1 MGAGA
6 SSGGGTVVQSRPR
19 TSPAT
24 GKSVMNGT
32 SSQSAPP
39 KSAGSRTT
47 QPGDPPNYHRS
58 QIPPPRPPR
67 TLKKDIF
74 TIERYKEVD
83 DYVLNAPPK
92 LLVGNFNELIKYLAR
107 SNDRWDDM
115 CKVRAIF
122 LWVTSID
129 VYNLKVDGVPPTHSP
144 LEYFTKIQCNMGNH
158 AHLISGLCQMA
169 GIPCVIISGMN
180 KSAAYE
186 IGSRCDRKS
195 MGAQWNAVYVNDDWR
210 FLDAFWA
217 SACVVGRKSGEW
229 TLVDSDGNVTQEDE
243 ESSEGTTQH
252 RINEFYFLPDPDKLV
267 WTHFPDEMQWQL
279 LDSPATLKEYEEH
292 VYIRERF
299 HYLGMKLMP
308 NSHDKCMLTSKDG
321 EIELVFSLPVKQSEN
336 SRFKYML
343 YQGQKAKTQEED
355 ILLDRFVMFEHTANL
370 LRFTLRFPITG
381 KFKMDIFGLDIT
393 ESDIFDLA
401 CTYVI
406 QCNEAKK
413 NCLPL
418 PDVPPI
424 GWGPGANAKEAG
436 LKPITHDGAIIVTQD
451 GSVEIRLAAEKN
463 IQLHQML
470 KHALIDEATL
480 SNYAVTRL
488 ENGEAVV
495 NIRLPQGGEYALKL
509 YADDAGKE
517 GVAPNVLN
525 YLIKS
530 EGKNVNNLPFPNV
543 SDGSLGQKPAAEAL
557 GAKALSH
564 KGGRL
569 TAINGRL
576 RLEFQARSG
585 LQMMTELHSSDELAC
600 KRMLVSSKEENGK
613 WVFDLD
619 MPEVGEYSLNV
630 FACSKNSSDR
640 IYNIHSYLVDSE
652 GRKLDANELDTRQQN
667 KHVQTHVPIETVQT
681 SDNEVLIPIPPGFDD
696 VCASLHRRNA
706 NDPPNAHQ
714 VDIIEQDGI
723 QLIRARLPEF
733 GEYQMNLYDREKKTI
748 LRNIAKYQ
756 INRRPPGEL
765 YEDNTKMLMQNL
777 GAQQP
782 IMEEEEE
789 DFTQDKSDN
798 NETDEDKKRRLEEE
812 QRRATRRQ
820 IQKAIDMK
828 DPEMLERY
836 IQAYEKLNPPYDDE
850 ALLKARKTLAALDAK
865 EDDQQLPETTTEQ
878 TQEAVDMEEPEIL
891 EPDIQEDENPP
902 DNEENNEELR
912 KAREAM
918 KAQKEEEKRRA
929 TAREKLQNAIDKKDP
944 EMIKRNM
951 EAYSKLNPPDD
962 DGILLDARKTLDVLD
977 AKEELNKAFE
987 IRELNVMRKA
997 FARAEEV
1004 NFDNRLDTQLGLGHK
1019 LIVQLEMLEK
1029 LRHAVLNLDSKTIA
1043 EIKSFPHPPEG
1054 VHQTMMAT
1062 FLLLGNT
1069 PKEVAEWRTCQTLMN
1084 KTGRESLMR
1093 RIKLFETKNCSKDVA
1108 QAAKRPIEDYSMLQI
1123 RDVSA
1128 GAAAF
1133 FGWAKGMI
1141 EDIESTIEMG
1151 SVIISKPPKKQEQK
1165 QQGKEPKEKKPKAG
1179 KKKKKK
1185 K

>member
-1 MGAGA
+1 MGTGA
-6 SSGGGTVVQSRPR
+6 STQVQQPTRPV
-19 TSPAT
+19 TAPYAKPA
-24 GKSVMNGT
+24 VNGNAAP
-32 SSQSAPP
+32 SSSAKNPAPP
-39 KSAGSRTT
+39 KSAQNNGHTSSDESTSSS
-47 QPGDPPNYHRS
+47 PGARSGQQQDPPNYHRS

-67 TLKKDIF
+67 TLKSDIF
-74 TIERYKEVD
+74 SLERYKEVD

-92 LLVGNFNELIKYLAR
+92 LLVGNFNELIKYLTR
-107 SNDRWDDM
+107 NNERWDDL
-115 CKVRAIF
+115 CKIRAIF

-180 KSAAYE
+180 KSAAYD
-186 IGSRCDRKS
+186 IGGRVDRKS

-217 SACVVGRKSGEW
+217 SACVVGRKTGEW

-243 ESSEGTTQH
+243 ESAEGTTQH
-252 RINEFYFLPDPDKLV
+252 RINEFYFFPDPDKLV
-267 WTHFPDEMQWQL
+267 WTHYPDEVQWQL
-279 LDSPATLKEYEEH
+279 LDRPVSQKEFEEH
-292 VYIRERF
+292 VYLRERF

-308 NSHDKCMLTSKDG
+308 NSHDRCVLSSKDG
-321 EIELVFSLPVKQSEN
+321 EIEIVFSLPPKSSEN

-343 YQGQKAKTQEED
+343 YQGQKSRNKEEED
-355 ILLDRFVMFEHTANL
+355 ILLDRFVMFEHTAHL
-370 LRFTLRFPITG
+370 LRFTIRFPISG
-381 KFKMDIFGLDIT
+381 RFKMDVFGLDVT

-401 CTYVI
+401 CTYII

-436 LKPITHDGAIIVTQD
+436 LKPITHDGAIIVTKD
-451 GSVEIRLAAEKN
+451 GNVEIRLAAEKN

-530 EGKNVNNLPFPNV
+530 EGKNVSNPPFPNI
-543 SDGSLGQKPAAEAL
+543 SDGSLGAKPLSENL
-557 GAKALSH
+557 GVKAITP
-564 KGGRL
+564 KGGNIQ
-569 TAINGRL
+569 AKNGRT
-576 RLEFQARSG
+576 RVEFQARSG
-585 LQMMTELHSSDELAC
+585 VQLMVELHSSDELAC
-600 KRMLVSSKEENGK
+600 KRMMVTPKEENGK
-613 WVFDLD
+613 WIFDLD
-619 MPEVGEYSLNV
+619 MPEEGEYSLNV
-630 FACSKNSSDR
+630 FGCSKNSVDR
-640 IYNIHSYLVDSE
+640 IYNVHSYLVKSD
-652 GRKLDANELDTRQQN
+652 GRKLDGAEIDMRAQN

-681 SDNEVLIPIPPGFDD
+681 SDNEVLIPIPPGFED

-733 GEYQMNLYDREKKTI
+733 GEYQLNLYDRDRKAV

-765 YEDNTKMLMQNL
+765 YEDNTKMLMHNL
-777 GAQQP
+777 GATQP
-782 IMEEEEE
+782 IVEEDEEEYAAPSRI
-789 DFTQDKSDN
+789 DK
-798 NETDEDKKRRLEEE
+798 NESDEDKNKRMEAQLEIDQEE

-836 IQAYEKLNPPYDDE
+836 IQAYEKLNPAYDDE
-850 ALLKARKTLAALDAK
+850 MLVKARRVLAALDAK
-865 EDDQQLPETTTEQ
+865 EEL
-878 TQEAVDMEEPEIL
+878 TQACQRRDL
-891 EPDIQEDENPP
+891 DS
-902 DNEENNEELR
+902 LK
-912 KAREAM
+912 KA
-918 KAQKEEEKRRA
+918 
-929 TAREKLQNAIDKKDP
+929 I
-944 EMIKRNM
+944 
-951 EAYSKLNPPDD
+951 
-962 DGILLDARKTLDVLD
+962 
-977 AKEELNKAFE
+977 
-987 IRELNVMRKA
+987 
-997 FARAEEV
+997 ARAKDV
-1004 NFDNRLDTQLGLGHK
+1004 NYDHQLDLQLALANRLRD
-1019 LIVQLEMLEK
+1019 QLERIEK
-1029 LRHAVLNLDSKTIA
+1029 LRHSVLNLDSKTIA
-1043 EIKSFPHPPEG
+1043 EIKTYSNPPDG
-1054 VHQTMMAT
+1054 VHQSMMAT
-1062 FLLLGNT
+1062 FILLGNT
-1069 PKEVAEWRTCQTLMN
+1069 PKEVRNWRTCQALVG
-1084 KTGRESLMR
+1084 KTGKESLMR
-1093 RIKLFETKNCSKDVA
+1093 RISGFDPKDCSLAVA
-1108 QAAKRPIEDYSMLQI
+1108 QLAKHMIENYSMSQI

-1128 GAAAF
+1128 GAATF
-1133 FGWAKGMI
+1133 FGWSLGMI
-1141 EDIESTIEMG
+1141 EEIESTGGSGMG
-1151 SVIISKPPKKQEQK
+1151 IISKPPQKQERPK
-1165 QQGKEPKEKKPKAG
+1165 TKNSSRNGKR
-1179 KKKKKK
+1179 
-1185 K
+1185 

>member
-1 MGAGA
+1 MGSGA
-6 SSGGGTVVQSRPR
+6 STQVQQPTRPVTAPSGKAAINGSVQ
-19 TSPAT
+19 
-24 GKSVMNGT
+24 NGN
-32 SSQSAPP
+32 AP
-39 KSAGSRTT
+39 KSATNGLAEDDKTPSSPSGSRGGG
-47 QPGDPPNYHRS
+47 QAGDPPNYHRS

-67 TLKKDIF
+67 TMKPDIF
-74 TIERYKEVD
+74 SLERYKEVD

-92 LLVGNFNELIKYLAR
+92 LLVGNFNELIKYLTR
-107 SNDRWDDM
+107 SHDRWDDL

-180 KSAAYE
+180 KSAAYD
-186 IGSRCDRKS
+186 IGGRVDRKS

-217 SACVVGRKSGEW
+217 SACVVGRKTGEW

-252 RINEFYFLPDPDKLV
+252 RINEFYFFPDPDKII
-267 WTHFPDEMQWQL
+267 WTHFPDEVQWQL
-279 LDSPATLKEYEEH
+279 LDRPVSQKEFEDH

-308 NSHDKCMLTSKDG
+308 NSHDKCLLTAKDG

-343 YQGQKAKTQEED
+343 YQGQKSRNPDEED
-355 ILLDRFVMFEHTANL
+355 LLLDRFVMFEHTANL
-370 LRFTLRFPITG
+370 LRFTIRFPLKG
-381 KFKMDIFGLDIT
+381 KFKMDVFGLDVI

-401 CTYVI
+401 CTYII

-436 LKPITHDGAIIVTQD
+436 LKPITHDGAIIVTKD
-451 GSVEIRLAAEKN
+451 GNVEIRLAAEKN

-509 YADDAGKE
+509 FADDAGKE

-530 EGKNVNNLPFPNV
+530 EGKNVNNAPFPNV
-543 SDGSLGQKPAAEAL
+543 SDGSLGQKPLSDNL
-557 GAKALSH
+557 GVKSLSH
-564 KGGRL
+564 KGGNIQ
-569 TAINGRL
+569 TKNGRS
-576 RLEFQARSG
+576 RVEFQARSG
-585 LQMMTELHSSDELAC
+585 VQLMAELHSSDELAC
-600 KRMLVSSKEENGK
+600 KRMMVTPKEENGK

-619 MPEVGEYSLNV
+619 MPEQGEYSLNV
-630 FACSKNSSDR
+630 FACSKNSTDR
-640 IYNIHSYLVDSE
+640 IYNVHSYLVKSD
-652 GRKLDANELDTRQQN
+652 GRKLDGAEIDMRAQN
-667 KHVQTHVPIETVQT
+667 KHSQTHVPIETVQT

-733 GEYQMNLYDREKKTI
+733 GEYQLNLFDREKRAI
-748 LRNIAKYQ
+748 CRNIAKYQ

-777 GAQQP
+777 GATQP
-782 IMEEEEE
+782 IMEEDE
-789 DFTQDKSDN
+789 DEYAAASSRADR
-798 NETDEDKKRRLEEE
+798 NETDEDKNKRMEDQQQLDEEE

-836 IQAYEKLNPPYDDE
+836 IQAYERLNPAYDDE
-850 ALLKARKTLAALDAK
+850 VLLKARKTLAALDAK
-865 EDDQQLPETTTEQ
+865 E
-878 TQEAVDMEEPEIL
+878 
-891 EPDIQEDENPP
+891 
-902 DNEENNEELR
+902 ELTAACQR
-912 KAREAM
+912 RDLDSLKKAI
-918 KAQKEEEKRRA
+918 
-929 TAREKLQNAIDKKDP
+929 AR
-944 EMIKRNM
+944 
-951 EAYSKLNPPDD
+951 
-962 DGILLDARKTLDVLD
+962 
-977 AKEELNKAFE
+977 AKE
-987 IRELNVMRKA
+987 
-997 FARAEEV
+997 V
-1004 NFDNRLDTQLGLGHK
+1004 NYDHQLDLQLALANRLRD
-1019 LIVQLEMLEK
+1019 QLERIEK
-1029 LRHAVLNLDSKTIA
+1029 LRHSVLNLDSKTIA
-1043 EIKSFPHPPEG
+1043 EIKTYSNPPDG
-1054 VHQTMMAT
+1054 VHQSMMAT
-1062 FLLLGNT
+1062 FILLGNT
-1069 PKEVAEWRTCQTLMN
+1069 PKEVRNWRTCQTLVG
-1084 KTGRESLMR
+1084 KTGKESLMR
-1093 RIKLFETKNCSKDVA
+1093 RISSFDPKDCSLSIA
-1108 QAAKRPIEDYSMLQI
+1108 QMAKHMIENYSMSQI

-1128 GAAAF
+1128 GAATF
-1133 FGWAKGMI
+1133 FGWSLGMI
-1141 EDIESTIEMG
+1141 EEIESTGG
-1151 SVIISKPPKKQEQK
+1151 SGVGIISKAPQKQER
-1165 QQGKEPKEKKPKAG
+1165 PKTKAG
-1179 KKKKKK
+1179 RRR
-1185 K
+1185 

>member
-6 SSGGGTVVQSRPR
+6 TKTAAPARPV
-19 TSPAT
+19 TAPGNTKAS
-24 GKSVMNGT
+24 MNGHT
-32 SSQSAPP
+32 SSDARQAP
-39 KSAGSRTT
+39 KSAAARTSRS
-47 QPGDPPNYHRS
+47 GDPPNYHRS

-67 TLKKDIF
+67 TSKEDIF
-74 TIERYKEVD
+74 SKEKYKEVD

-92 LLVGNFNELIKYLAR
+92 LLVGNFNELIKYLTR
-107 SNDRWDDM
+107 GHDRWDDL

-186 IGSRCDRKS
+186 IGAKCDRKS
-195 MGAQWNAVYVNDDWR
+195 MGAQWNAVYINDDWR

-243 ESSEGTTQH
+243 DVSEGTTQH
-252 RINEFYFLPDPDKLV
+252 RINEFYFMPDPDKIV

-279 LDSPATLKEYEEH
+279 LDKPVSLKDFEEH

-308 NSHDKCMLTSKDG
+308 NSQEKVLLFSKDG

-343 YQGQKAKTQEED
+343 YKGHKSAGDDGEEV
-355 ILLDRFVMFEHTANL
+355 LLDRFVMFEHTANL
-370 LRFTLRFPITG
+370 LRFTLRFPIKG
-381 KFKMDIFGLDIT
+381 KFKMDIFGLDVV

-401 CTYVI
+401 CTYI
-406 QCNEAKK
+406 ITCNEPKK

-436 LKPITHDGAIIVTQD
+436 LKPITHDGAIIVTKD
-451 GSVEIRLAAEKN
+451 GNVEIRLGAEKN

-530 EGKNVNNLPFPNV
+530 DGKNVHNTPFPNI
-543 SDGSLGQKPAAEAL
+543 SDGTVGKKPAADNL
-557 GAKALSH
+557 GVKALSH
-564 KGGRL
+564 KGGN
-569 TAINGRL
+569 ISGKNGRA
-576 RLEFQARSG
+576 RAEFQARTG
-585 LQMMTELHSSDELAC
+585 VKMMAELHSSDELAC
-600 KRMLVSSKEENGK
+600 KRMLVNPKQENGK
-613 WVFDLD
+613 WIFDLD
-619 MPEVGEYSLNV
+619 MPESGEYSLNV
-630 FACSKNSSDR
+630 FACHENSTDR
-640 IYNIHSYLVDSE
+640 IYNVHSYLVKSE
-652 GRKLDANELDTRQQN
+652 GRKLDQGELNERQDN
-667 KHVQTHVPIETVQT
+667 KHIQTHVPIETVQT
-681 SDNEVLIPIPPGFDD
+681 SDNEVLIPIPPGFED

-706 NDPPNAHQ
+706 NDPPDGQ
-714 VDIIEQDGI
+714 QLDIIEQDGI
-723 QLIRARLPEF
+723 QLVRARLPEF
-733 GEYQMNLYDREKKTI
+733 GDYQMHLYDRDDNGVI
-748 LRNIAKYQ
+748 RNIAKYQ

-777 GAQQP
+777 GAQAP
-782 IMEEEEE
+782 IMDEEEQFQATVDE
-789 DFTQDKSDN
+789 
-798 NETDEDKKRRLEEE
+798 NETDEEKKKRVEED
-812 QRRATRRQ
+812 QRRAMRRQ

-836 IQAYEKLNPPYDDE
+836 IVAYENLNPPYDDDI
-850 ALLKARKTLAALDAK
+850 LLKARKMLAALDAK
-865 EDDQQLPETTTEQ
+865 EELTQACQRRDLET
-878 TQEAVDMEEPEIL
+878 L
-891 EPDIQEDENPP
+891 K
-902 DNEENNEELR
+902 
-912 KAREAM
+912 KAI
-918 KAQKEEEKRRA
+918 
-929 TAREKLQNAIDKKDP
+929 AR
-944 EMIKRNM
+944 
-951 EAYSKLNPPDD
+951 
-962 DGILLDARKTLDVLD
+962 
-977 AKEELNKAFE
+977 AKE
-987 IRELNVMRKA
+987 
-997 FARAEEV
+997 V
-1004 NFDNRLDTQLGLGHK
+1004 NYEHQLDLQLALANRLKD
-1019 LIVQLEMLEK
+1019 QLERIEK
-1029 LRHAVLNLDSKTIA
+1029 LRHSVLSLDTKTIA
-1043 EIKSFPHPPEG
+1043 EIKSYKSPPDG
-1054 VHQTMMAT
+1054 VHQSMMAT
-1062 FLLLGNT
+1062 FILLGNT
-1069 PKEVAEWRTCQTLMN
+1069 PKEVRDWKTCQALVGR
-1084 KTGRESLMR
+1084 TGREGLMR
-1093 RIKLFETKNCSKDVA
+1093 RISSFDPKFCSYASA
-1108 QAAKRPIEDYSMLQI
+1108 QMARDMIQNYNMTQI

-1128 GAAAF
+1128 GAATF
-1133 FGWAKGMI
+1133 YGWSLGMI
-1141 EDIESTIEMG
+1141 EEIESTGG
-1151 SVIISKPPKKQEQK
+1151 SGIPSKAPTKQDRPKTKS
-1165 QQGKEPKEKKPKAG
+1165 
-1179 KKKKKK
+1179 KKKR
-1185 K
+1185 

>member
-6 SSGGGTVVQSRPR
+6 SNGGGAVVQHPTRPR
-19 TSPAT
+19 TSPAV
-24 GKSVMNGT
+24 GKTVMNGT
-32 SSQSAPP
+32 AGPSSDSRSAP
-39 KSAGSRTT
+39 KSAGARTT
-47 QPGDPPNYHRS
+47 RPGDPPNYHRS

-67 TLKKDIF
+67 TMKTDIF
-74 TIERYKEVD
+74 SVDRYKEVD

-92 LLVGNFNELIKYLAR
+92 LLVGNFNDLIRYLTR

-115 CKVRAIF
+115 CKLRAIF

-252 RINEFYFLPDPDKLV
+252 RINEFYFLPDPDKLI

-279 LDSPATLKEYEEH
+279 LDRPVTIKEFEDH

-308 NSHDKCMLTSKDG
+308 NSHDKCMLQSKDG

-343 YQGQKAKTQEED
+343 YHGQKTRNSEED
-355 ILLDRFVMFEHTANL
+355 VLLDRFVMFEHTANL

-381 KFKMDIFGLDIT
+381 KFKMDVFGLDIT

-401 CTYVI
+401 CTYI
-406 QCNEAKK
+406 IECNEAKK

-451 GSVEIRLAAEKN
+451 GNVEIRLAAEKN

-488 ENGEAVV
+488 ENGEAIV

-530 EGKNVNNLPFPNV
+530 EGKNINNQPFPNV
-543 SDGSLGQKPAAEAL
+543 NDGSLGPKPASEAL
-557 GAKALSH
+557 GVKALSH
-564 KGGRL
+564 KSGNV
-569 TAINGRL
+569 TAKNGRT
-576 RLEFQARSG
+576 RVEFQARSG
-585 LQMMTELHSSDELAC
+585 LQLMAELHSSDELAV
-600 KRMLVSSKEENGK
+600 KRMLITPKEENGK
-613 WVFDLD
+613 WIFDLD
-619 MPEVGEYSLNV
+619 MPEEGEYSLNV
-630 FACSKNSSDR
+630 FACSKNNTDR
-640 IYNIHSYLVDSE
+640 IYNIHSYLVKSE
-652 GRKLDANELDTRQQN
+652 GRKLDAAELDMRQQS

-733 GEYQMNLYDREKKTI
+733 GEYQLNLYDREKRTI
-748 LRNIAKYQ
+748 VRNIAKYQ

-765 YEDNTKMLMQNL
+765 YEDNTKILMQNI

-789 DFTQDKSDN
+789 EYVQQKQDK
-798 NETDEDKKRRLEEE
+798 NETDEDKKKRMEEE
-812 QRRATRRQ
+812 QRRAARRQ

-836 IQAYEKLNPPYDDE
+836 IQVYMKLNPPFDDE
-850 ALLKARKTLAALDAK
+850 VLVKARKTLD
-865 EDDQQLPETTTEQ
+865 
-878 TQEAVDMEEPEIL
+878 
-891 EPDIQEDENPP
+891 
-902 DNEENNEELR
+902 
-912 KAREAM
+912 
-918 KAQKEEEKRRA
+918 
-929 TAREKLQNAIDKKDP
+929 
-944 EMIKRNM
+944 
-951 EAYSKLNPPDD
+951 S
-962 DGILLDARKTLDVLD
+962 LD
-977 AKEELNKAFE
+977 AKEELIQACQKRDVEDLIKAIE
-987 IRELNVMRKA
+987 
-997 FARAEEV
+997 RAKQCNYEHQL
-1004 NFDNRLDTQLGLGHK
+1004 DLQLALANRLRD
-1019 LIVQLEMLEK
+1019 QLERIAK
-1029 LRHAVLNLDSKTIA
+1029 LRHAVLNLDTKTIA
-1043 EIKSFPHPPEG
+1043 EIKTYSNPPDG
-1054 VHQTMMAT
+1054 VHQSMMAT
-1062 FLLLGNT
+1062 FILLGNT
-1069 PKEVAEWRTCQTLMN
+1069 PKEVRNWRTCQAFVA

-1093 RIKLFETKNCSKDVA
+1093 RISTFDPKDCSLAAA
-1108 QAAKRPIEDYSMLQI
+1108 QMAKHMIENYSMSQI
-1123 RDVSA
+1123 RDVSS
-1128 GAAAF
+1128 GAATF
-1133 FGWAKGMI
+1133 FGWSLGMI
-1141 EDIESTIEMG
+1141 EEIESTGGSGMG
-1151 SVIISKPPKKQEQK
+1151 IISKPPTKQDR
-1165 QQGKEPKEKKPKAG
+1165 PKTNRSNRKR
-1179 KKKKKK
+1179 
-1185 K
+1185 

>member
-6 SSGGGTVVQSRPR
+6 SNGGGAVVQQPTRPR
-19 TSPAT
+19 TAPGVTKTA
-24 GKSVMNGT
+24 MNGT
-32 SSQSAPP
+32 AGSSGESRPPP
-39 KSAGSRTT
+39 KSAVDEWYPKGSRTT

-67 TLKKDIF
+67 TLKADIF
-74 TIERYKEVD
+74 SIERYKEVD

-92 LLVGNFNELIKYLAR
+92 LLVGNFNELIKYLTR

-186 IGSRCDRKS
+186 IGTRCDRKS

-243 ESSEGTTQH
+243 ETSEGTTQH
-252 RINEFYFLPDPDKLV
+252 RINEFYFFPDPDKIV

-279 LDSPATLKEYEEH
+279 LDRPVTLKEYEEH

-343 YQGQKAKTQEED
+343 YHGQKNKTSEED
-355 ILLDRFVMFEHTANL
+355 VLLDRFVMFEHTANL

-401 CTYVI
+401 CTYII

-436 LKPITHDGAIIVTQD
+436 LKPITHDGAIIVTKD
-451 GSVEIRLAAEKN
+451 GTVEIRLAAEKN

-488 ENGEAVV
+488 ENGEAIV

-543 SDGSLGQKPAAEAL
+543 SDGSLGSKPAAEAL
-557 GAKALSH
+557 GTKALSH
-564 KGGRL
+564 KGGHA
-569 TAINGRL
+569 TAKNGRV
-576 RLEFQARSG
+576 RMEFQARSG
-585 LQMMTELHSSDELAC
+585 LQLMAELHSSDELAC
-600 KRMLVSSKEENGK
+600 KRMLVAPKEENGK

-619 MPEVGEYSLNV
+619 MPEEGEYSLNV
-630 FACSKNSSDR
+630 FACSKNSTDR
-640 IYNIHSYLVDSE
+640 IYNIHSYLVKSE
-652 GRKLDANELDTRQQN
+652 GRKLDAAELDMRQQS

-733 GEYQMNLYDREKKTI
+733 GEYQMNLYDREKKAV

-782 IMEEEEE
+782 IMEEDEE
-789 DFTQDKSDN
+789 DYSQVKNDK
-798 NETDEDKKRRLEEE
+798 NETDEDKKKRLEEE

-865 EDDQQLPETTTEQ
+865 EEL
-878 TQEAVDMEEPEIL
+878 
-891 EPDIQEDENPP
+891 IQACQRRDL
-902 DNEENNEELR
+902 DSLK
-912 KAREAM
+912 KAI
-918 KAQKEEEKRRA
+918 
-929 TAREKLQNAIDKKDP
+929 AR
-944 EMIKRNM
+944 
-951 EAYSKLNPPDD
+951 
-962 DGILLDARKTLDVLD
+962 
-977 AKEELNKAFE
+977 AKE
-987 IRELNVMRKA
+987 
-997 FARAEEV
+997 V
-1004 NFDNRLDTQLGLGHK
+1004 NYEHQLDLQLALANRLRD
-1019 LIVQLEMLEK
+1019 QLERIEK
-1029 LRHAVLNLDSKTIA
+1029 LRHSVLNLDSKTIA
-1043 EIKSFPHPPEG
+1043 EIKTYSNPPDG
-1054 VHQTMMAT
+1054 VHQSMMAT
-1062 FLLLGNT
+1062 FILLGNA
-1069 PKEVAEWRTCQTLMN
+1069 PKEVRNWRTCQALVG

-1093 RIKLFETKNCSKDVA
+1093 RISSFDPKDCSLAVA
-1108 QAAKRPIEDYSMLQI
+1108 QTAKHMIENYSMSQI

-1128 GAAAF
+1128 GAATF
-1133 FGWAKGMI
+1133 FGWSLGMI
-1141 EDIESTIEMG
+1141 EEIESTGG
-1151 SVIISKPPKKQEQK
+1151 SGVGIISKPPQKQER
-1165 QQGKEPKEKKPKAG
+1165 PKTNRSNRRR
-1179 KKKKKK
+1179 
-1185 K
+1185 

>member
-1 MGAGA
+1 MGSAG
-6 SSGGGTVVQSRPR
+6 STSGGPVVQQPTRPV
-19 TSPAT
+19 TAPNKASQ
-24 GKSVMNGT
+24 NGT
-32 SSQSAPP
+32 AGTSNQAKNIP
-39 KSAGSRTT
+39 KSAENGNVRDNDDTKSGVRSS

-67 TLKKDIF
+67 TIKTDIF
-74 TIERYKEVD
+74 SIDKYKEVD
-83 DYVLNAPPK
+83 DFVLNAPPK
-92 LLVGNFNELIKYLAR
+92 LLVGNFNELIKYLTK

-243 ESSEGTTQH
+243 ETSEGTTQH

-267 WTHFPDEMQWQL
+267 WTHYPDEMQWQL
-279 LDSPATLKEYEEH
+279 LDRPVTLKEFEDH

-308 NSHDKCMLTSKDG
+308 NSHDKCILESKDG
-321 EIELVFSLPVKQSEN
+321 EIELVFSLPVKQSEH

-343 YQGQKAKTQEED
+343 YRGQKTQSEDDD

-370 LRFTLRFPITG
+370 LRFTLRFPLKG
-381 KFKMDIFGLDIT
+381 RFKMDVFGLDVT

-401 CTYVI
+401 CTYII

-451 GSVEIRLAAEKN
+451 GNVEIRLAAEKN

-488 ENGEAVV
+488 ENGEAIV

-543 SDGSLGQKPAAEAL
+543 SDGSVGIKPAAANL
-557 GAKALSH
+557 GVKPLTQKSGHLSAK
-564 KGGRL
+564 
-569 TAINGRL
+569 NGRA
-576 RLEFQARSG
+576 RVEFQAKSNVQ
-585 LQMMTELHSSDELAC
+585 LMAELHSSDDLAC
-600 KRMLVSSKEENGK
+600 KRMLVAGKENNGT
-613 WVFDLD
+613 WVFDID
-619 MPEVGEYSLNV
+619 MPEAGEYSMNV
-630 FACSKNSSDR
+630 FACSKNSTDR
-640 IYNIHSYLVDSE
+640 IYNVHSYLVKSE
-652 GRKLDANELDTRQQN
+652 GRKLDAAELDARQDN
-667 KHVQTHVPIETVQT
+667 KNIQTNIPIETVQT
-681 SDNEVLIPIPPGFDD
+681 SDNEVLIPIPPGFRD

-706 NDPPNAHQ
+706 NDPPSAHQ
-714 VDIIEQDGI
+714 VDIIEQDGM
-723 QLIRARLPEF
+723 QLVRARLPEF
-733 GEYQMNLYDREKKTI
+733 GEYQMNLYDRERKLVLT
-748 LRNIAKYQ
+748 NIAKYQ

-782 IMEEEEE
+782 IMEEDEE
-789 DFTQDKSDN
+789 DLMQQQVQAD
-798 NETDEDKKRRLEEE
+798 NETDEEKKKRLEEE

-836 IQAYEKLNPPYDDE
+836 IQAYEKLNPPFDDE
-850 ALLKARKTLAALDAK
+850 TLLKARKTLSA
-865 EDDQQLPETTTEQ
+865 
-878 TQEAVDMEEPEIL
+878 
-891 EPDIQEDENPP
+891 
-902 DNEENNEELR
+902 
-912 KAREAM
+912 
-918 KAQKEEEKRRA
+918 
-929 TAREKLQNAIDKKDP
+929 
-944 EMIKRNM
+944 
-951 EAYSKLNPPDD
+951 
-962 DGILLDARKTLDVLD
+962 LD
-977 AKEELNKAFE
+977 AKEELIQACQKRDLDTLKKA
-987 IRELNVMRKA
+987 I
-997 FARAEEV
+997 ARAKEV
-1004 NFDNRLDTQLGLGHK
+1004 NYDHQLDLQLALANRLKD
-1019 LIVQLEMLEK
+1019 QLERIEK
-1029 LRHAVLNLDSKTIA
+1029 LRHSVLNLDSKTIA
-1043 EIKSFPHPPEG
+1043 EIKTYSNPPDG
-1054 VHQTMMAT
+1054 VHQSMMAT
-1062 FLLLGNT
+1062 FILLGNT
-1069 PKEVAEWRTCQTLMN
+1069 PKEVRNWRTCQALVG

-1093 RIKLFETKNCSKDVA
+1093 RISGFDPKDCSLSVA
-1108 QAAKRPIEDYSMLQI
+1108 QMGKHMIENYSMSQI

-1128 GAAAF
+1128 GAATF
-1133 FGWAKGMI
+1133 FGWSLGMI
-1141 EDIESTIEMG
+1141 EEIESTGG
-1151 SVIISKPPKKQEQK
+1151 SGVGVGSKAPVKQER
-1165 QQGKEPKEKKPKAG
+1165 PKTKAG
-1179 KKKKKK
+1179 QRKR
-1185 K
+1185 

>member
-6 SSGGGTVVQSRPR
+6 SNGGGAVVQQPTRPR
-19 TSPAT
+19 TAPGVTKTA
-24 GKSVMNGT
+24 MNGT
-32 SSQSAPP
+32 AGSSGESRPPP
-39 KSAGSRTT
+39 KSAVNGLRKEKTTVGSRTT

-67 TLKKDIF
+67 TLKADIF
-74 TIERYKEVD
+74 SIERYKEVD

-92 LLVGNFNELIKYLAR
+92 LLVGNFNELIKYLTR

-186 IGSRCDRKS
+186 IGTRCDRKS

-243 ESSEGTTQH
+243 ETSEGTTQH
-252 RINEFYFLPDPDKLV
+252 RINEFYFFPDPDKIV

-279 LDSPATLKEYEEH
+279 LDRPVTLKEYEEH

-343 YQGQKAKTQEED
+343 YHGQKNKTSEED
-355 ILLDRFVMFEHTANL
+355 VLLDRFVMFEHTANL

-401 CTYVI
+401 CTYII

-436 LKPITHDGAIIVTQD
+436 LKPITHDGAIIVTKD
-451 GSVEIRLAAEKN
+451 GTVEIRLAAEKN

-488 ENGEAVV
+488 ENGEAIV

-543 SDGSLGQKPAAEAL
+543 SDGSLGSKPAAEAL
-557 GAKALSH
+557 GTKALSH
-564 KGGRL
+564 KGGHA
-569 TAINGRL
+569 TAKNGRV
-576 RLEFQARSG
+576 RMEFQARSG
-585 LQMMTELHSSDELAC
+585 LQLMAELHSSDELAC
-600 KRMLVSSKEENGK
+600 KRMLVAPKEENGK

-619 MPEVGEYSLNV
+619 MPEEGEYSLNV
-630 FACSKNSSDR
+630 FACSKNSTDR
-640 IYNIHSYLVDSE
+640 IYNIHSYLVKSE
-652 GRKLDANELDTRQQN
+652 GRKLDAAELDMRQQS

-733 GEYQMNLYDREKKTI
+733 GEYQMNLYDREKKAV

-782 IMEEEEE
+782 IMEEDEE
-789 DFTQDKSDN
+789 DYSQVKNDK
-798 NETDEDKKRRLEEE
+798 NETDEDKKKRLEEE

-865 EDDQQLPETTTEQ
+865 EEL
-878 TQEAVDMEEPEIL
+878 
-891 EPDIQEDENPP
+891 IQACQRRDL
-902 DNEENNEELR
+902 DSLK
-912 KAREAM
+912 KAI
-918 KAQKEEEKRRA
+918 
-929 TAREKLQNAIDKKDP
+929 AR
-944 EMIKRNM
+944 
-951 EAYSKLNPPDD
+951 
-962 DGILLDARKTLDVLD
+962 
-977 AKEELNKAFE
+977 AKE
-987 IRELNVMRKA
+987 
-997 FARAEEV
+997 V
-1004 NFDNRLDTQLGLGHK
+1004 NYEHQLDLQLALANRLRD
-1019 LIVQLEMLEK
+1019 QLERIEK
-1029 LRHAVLNLDSKTIA
+1029 LRHSVLNLDSKTIA
-1043 EIKSFPHPPEG
+1043 EIKTYSNPPDG
-1054 VHQTMMAT
+1054 VHQSMMAT
-1062 FLLLGNT
+1062 FILLGNA
-1069 PKEVAEWRTCQTLMN
+1069 PKEVRNWRTCQALVG

-1093 RIKLFETKNCSKDVA
+1093 RISSFDPKDCSLAVA
-1108 QAAKRPIEDYSMLQI
+1108 QTAKHMIENYSMSQI

-1128 GAAAF
+1128 GAATF
-1133 FGWAKGMI
+1133 FGWSLGMI
-1141 EDIESTIEMG
+1141 EEIESTGG
-1151 SVIISKPPKKQEQK
+1151 SGVGIISKPPQKQER
-1165 QQGKEPKEKKPKAG
+1165 PKTNRSNRRR
-1179 KKKKKK
+1179 
-1185 K
+1185 